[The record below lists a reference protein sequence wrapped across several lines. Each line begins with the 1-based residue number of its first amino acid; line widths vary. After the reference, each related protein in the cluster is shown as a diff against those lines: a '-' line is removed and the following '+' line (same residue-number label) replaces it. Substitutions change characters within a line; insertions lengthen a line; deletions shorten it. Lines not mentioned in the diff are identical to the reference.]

1 MENNNLN
8 NKLDNQAKDM
18 LKKLGDGFTDLSEL
32 AKNALSTL
40 DNSLRE
46 GMTDKEYIKYK
57 AFKVKYLNLIENGNH
72 KAAKELADYYG
83 K

>member
-18 LKKLGDGFTDLSEL
+18 LKKLGDGFNDLSEL
-32 AKNALSTL
+32 ADNALSTL
-40 DNSLRE
+40 DKSLKD
-46 GMTDKEYIKYK
+46 GMSDKEYIKYT
-57 AFKVKYLNLIENGNH
+57 AFKVKYLNLVQNGKH